1 MKLNKLL
8 VFFSMCLTLGITS
21 CVDDGYDLDDV
32 DMTLGVKTDLT
43 LPTSSVGDILL
54 RNVMNLEEDGIVALV
69 PSPLN
74 PNDSIYVV
82 KQSGTADIKPVKIN
96 EIRIAA
102 PKVDDFTSDVY
113 LKEVL
118 HSSAKAK
125 ASKSLAF
132 SNAFT
137 IKDETYKYVI
147 EENQAK
153 QTINTAKAKNIS
165 EDVVSIENVKIDRTN
180 IIITLNIS
188 GFPSHISKM
197 HLDGLSLSLPED
209 LHVSSC
215 HLNGVAAES
224 IKPGLINITKAVDGA
239 RSINE
244 PLVLTLAIDGATTGD
259 DFVFDANKHEASLC
273 GLFKTHGTFRIETSE
288 MDKEKISAIVTDYL
302 TKHPDIHEV
311 KLTDIAGIVP
321 EKLSFTG
328 KTSFDRDLHI
338 THVSGAFQH
347 EVGAVE
353 PLMLDDI
360 PDFLDDE
367 DVVLDLENPM
377 VFLNFTNSFPVDVKT
392 NLTFT
397 SETDNNTPRSTGEMN
412 IAGNRSSYYYLAE
425 KEENRYLPAEH
436 SNAEWKKVEG
446 LPNLIKRIPKKVNV
460 NISKVT
466 MQATDLD
473 ITREY
478 PIEASYDVY
487 APLVFGPDF
496 YLTYTDTDNNWDID
510 DDLGKMNAEAV
521 TATAT
526 ITSNIPAAMTLY
538 VDLID
543 LEGKKIDIV
552 EDISVACSANA
563 KNEPITISIKA
574 KSGHELR
581 ELLSGKDVNGNKCQK
596 LDGMRYRA
604 VLNKPSEG
612 QALNG
617 ESKILI
623 KDVKVSLKGVVT
635 FDAN

>member
-1 MKLNKLL
+1 MRLNKLV
-8 VFFSMCLTLGITS
+8 VFSSMCLTLGLSS
-21 CVDDGYDLDDV
+21 CVDDKYDLGDV

-74 PNDSIYVV
+74 PDESIYVV
-82 KQSGTADIKPVKIN
+82 RQSGTADIKPVKID

-102 PKVDDFTSDVY
+102 PKVDDFASDVY
-113 LKEVL
+113 LKEIINASV
-118 HSSAKAK
+118 KAK
-125 ASKSLAF
+125 AQKSAAYSK
-132 SNAFT
+132 AFT

-147 EENQAK
+147 GEDQAK

-165 EDVVSIENVKIDRTN
+165 DDVVSIENVKLDKTN
-180 IIITLNIS
+180 ITITLRTS

-197 HLDGLSLSLPED
+197 HLDGLTLSLPED

-215 HLNGVAAES
+215 YLNGVKAES

-239 RSINE
+239 RSISE
-244 PLVLTLAIDGATTGD
+244 TLVLTLTIDGASTGA
-259 DFVFDANKHEASLC
+259 DFVFDGNKHEASLS
-273 GLFKTHGTFRIETSE
+273 GLFKTNGTFRIETSE
-288 MDKEKISAIVTDYL
+288 MDKDKISALVADYL
-302 TKHPDIHEV
+302 TKHPDVHDV
-311 KLTDIAGIVP
+311 KLTEIAGIIP
-321 EKLSFTG
+321 EKLSFSG
-328 KTSFDRDLHI
+328 NTSFDRDLHI
-338 THVSGAFQH
+338 THVSGTFQH

-353 PLMLDDI
+353 PLNLDDI

-377 VFLNFTNSFPVDVKT
+377 VFLNFTNSLPVDMKT
-392 NLTFT
+392 SLTFT
-397 SETDNNTPRSTGEMN
+397 SETDNNTPRSTGEMT
-412 IAGNRSSYYYLAE
+412 IAGGKSSYYYLAE
-425 KEENRYLPAEH
+425 KAENKYLPAEH

-466 MQATDLD
+466 MKATDLD

-496 YLTYTDTDNNWDID
+496 YLTYADTDNDWDID

-526 ITSNIPAAMTLY
+526 VSSNIPAAMTLH

-543 LEGKKIDIV
+543 LEGRKIDFV

-563 KNEPITISIKA
+563 KDEPITISIKA

-581 ELLSGKDVNGNKCQK
+581 ELLSGKDANGNKCQK

-623 KDVKVSLKGVVT
+623 KNVKVSLKGVVT

>member
-1 MKLNKLL
+1 MRLNKLV
-8 VFFSMCLTLGITS
+8 VFSSMCLTLGLSS
-21 CVDDGYDLDDV
+21 CVDDKYDLDDV

-54 RNVMNLEEDGIVALV
+54 RNVMNLEEDGIVALL

-74 PNDSIYVV
+74 PDESIYVV
-82 KQSGTADIKPVKIN
+82 RQSGTADIKPVKID

-102 PKVDDFTSDVY
+102 PKVDGFASDVY
-113 LKEVL
+113 LKEIINA
-118 HSSAKAK
+118 SAKAK
-125 ASKSLAF
+125 ANRSAAYSK
-132 SNAFT
+132 AFT

-147 EENQAK
+147 GEDQAK

-165 EDVVSIENVKIDRTN
+165 DDVVSIENVKLDKTN
-180 IIITLNIS
+180 ITITLRTS

-197 HLDGLSLSLPED
+197 HLDGLTLSLPED

-215 HLNGVAAES
+215 SLNGVKAES

-239 RSINE
+239 RSISE
-244 PLVLTLAIDGATTGD
+244 TLVLTLTIDGASTGD
-259 DFVFDANKHEASLC
+259 DFVFDGNKHEASLS
-273 GLFKTHGTFRIETSE
+273 GLFKTNGTFRIETSE
-288 MDKEKISAIVTDYL
+288 MDKDKISALVTDYL
-302 TKHPDIHEV
+302 TKHPDVHDV
-311 KLTDIAGIVP
+311 KLTEIAGIIP
-321 EKLSFTG
+321 EKLSFSG
-328 KTSFDRDLHI
+328 NTSFDRDLHI
-338 THVSGAFQH
+338 THVSGTFQH
-347 EVGAVE
+347 EVGAVD
-353 PLMLDDI
+353 PLKLDDI

-377 VFLNFTNSFPVDVKT
+377 VFLNFTNSLPVDMNT
-392 NLTFT
+392 SLTFT
-397 SETDNNTPRSTGEMN
+397 SETDNNTPRSTGEMT
-412 IAGNRSSYYYLAE
+412 IAGGKSSYYYLAE
-425 KEENRYLPAEH
+425 KAENKYLPAEH

-466 MQATDLD
+466 MKATDLD

-496 YLTYTDTDNNWDID
+496 YLTYADTDNDWDID

-526 ITSNIPAAMTLY
+526 VSSNIPAAMTLH

-543 LEGKKIDIV
+543 LEGKKIDFV

-563 KNEPITISIKA
+563 KDEPITISIKA

-581 ELLSGKDVNGNKCQK
+581 ELLSGKDANGNKCQK

-623 KDVKVSLKGVVT
+623 KNVKVSLKGVVT

>member
-1 MKLNKLL
+1 MRLNKLV
-8 VFFSMCLTLGITS
+8 VFSSMCLTLGLSS
-21 CVDDGYDLDDV
+21 CVDDKYDLGDV

-74 PNDSIYVV
+74 PDESIYVV
-82 KQSGTADIKPVKIN
+82 RQSGTADIKPVKID

-102 PKVDDFTSDVY
+102 PKVDDFASDVY
-113 LKEVL
+113 LKEIINASV
-118 HSSAKAK
+118 KAK
-125 ASKSLAF
+125 AQKSAAYSK
-132 SNAFT
+132 AFT

-147 EENQAK
+147 GEDQAK

-165 EDVVSIENVKIDRTN
+165 DDVVSIENVKLDKTN
-180 IIITLNIS
+180 ITITLRTS

-197 HLDGLSLSLPED
+197 HLDGLTLSLPED

-215 HLNGVAAES
+215 YLNGVKAES

-239 RSINE
+239 RSISE
-244 PLVLTLAIDGATTGD
+244 TLVLTLTIDGASTGA
-259 DFVFDANKHEASLC
+259 DFVFDGNKHEASLS
-273 GLFKTHGTFRIETSE
+273 GLFKTNGTFRIETSE
-288 MDKEKISAIVTDYL
+288 MDKDKISALVADYL
-302 TKHPDIHEV
+302 TKHPDVHDV
-311 KLTDIAGIVP
+311 KLTEIAGIIP
-321 EKLSFTG
+321 EKLSFSG
-328 KTSFDRDLHI
+328 NTSFDRDLHI
-338 THVSGAFQH
+338 THVSGTFQH

-353 PLMLDDI
+353 PLNLDDI

-377 VFLNFTNSFPVDVKT
+377 VFLNFTNSLPVDMKT
-392 NLTFT
+392 SLTFT
-397 SETDNNTPRSTGEMN
+397 SETDNNTPRSTGEMT
-412 IAGNRSSYYYLAE
+412 IAGGKSSYYYLAE
-425 KEENRYLPAEH
+425 KAENKSLPAEH

-466 MQATDLD
+466 MKATDLD

-496 YLTYTDTDNNWDID
+496 YLTYADTDNDWDID

-526 ITSNIPAAMTLY
+526 VSSNIPAAMTLH

-543 LEGKKIDIV
+543 LEGRKIDFV

-563 KNEPITISIKA
+563 KDEPITISIKA

-581 ELLSGKDVNGNKCQK
+581 ELLSGKDANGNKCQK
-596 LDGMRYRA
+596 LNGMRYRA

-623 KDVKVSLKGVVT
+623 KNVKVSLKGVVT